1 MQSTFDEINK
11 FVKSISEDELRENLE
26 LRNKLKTLLRSIEGQ
41 KVKDCGKTKKQ
52 NSVLR
57 YLNLNML
64 SR

>member
-1 MQSTFDEINK
+1 MKSAFDEINK
-11 FVKSISEDELRENLE
+11 FVNSISEEELRENLE
-26 LRNKLKTLLRSIEGQ
+26 LRHKLKILLRSIEGQ
-41 KVKDCGKTKKQ
+41 RVKDCGKAKK